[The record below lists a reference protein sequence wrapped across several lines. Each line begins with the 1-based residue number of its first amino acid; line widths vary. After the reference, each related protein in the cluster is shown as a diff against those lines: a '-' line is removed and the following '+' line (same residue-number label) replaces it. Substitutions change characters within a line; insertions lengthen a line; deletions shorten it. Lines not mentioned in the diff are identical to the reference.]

1 MNVYTFLTIVHILVA
16 LALIAGVLL
25 QSGKGD
31 GMSGIFGGGAQQLF
45 SKKKGMDE
53 ILTRWTTVIAFAFV
67 VTSLVLGIYKI

>member
-1 MNVYTFLTIVHILVA
+1 MQTFLTIVHILIS

-31 GMSGIFGGGAQQLF
+31 GMSGIFGGGAGQQLF

-53 ILTRWTTVIAFAFV
+53 ILTRWTSIVAFAFV
-67 VTSLVLGIYKI
+67 VTSLVLGIYKF